1 MCGALS
7 PRTPQVL
14 HSGSKDGI
22 GEASGWEACDD
33 DALEASCDESMEL
46 SQNLRYACVA
56 LFFSRPLVHRQG
68 LGCNIVGTLTRAQ
81 VE

>member
-33 DALEASCDESMEL
+33 DALEASCDDG
-46 SQNLRYACVA
+46 AVTA
-56 LFFSRPLVHRQG
+56 
-68 LGCNIVGTLTRAQ
+68 LTRCLRCAVFFQ
-81 VE
+81 STRA